1 MPDLSLHAAY
11 TRGRIEARIARATT
25 ACVVPVSAI
34 ALIERVMENRAAEA
48 AQKFPDSYWER
59 VAFFKAAV
67 LDAVKPQHRGVF
79 ADRFHEYVAAC
90 RRGEDAVADR
100 DEFGFADRPA
110 YGGEARAQRDAY
122 FACTASL

>member
-1 MPDLSLHAAY
+1 MTLSLHAEY
-11 TRGRIEARIARATT
+11 TRRKVEARIARLTT
-25 ACVVPVSAI
+25 SCVVPAVAV

-48 AQKFPDSYWER
+48 ARKFPDSYWER

-67 LDAVKPQHRGVF
+67 LAAVKPQHRGVF

-90 RRGEDAVADR
+90 RRGEDAAPIA

-110 YGGEARAQRDAY
+110 YGGEPRAQRDAY
-122 FACTASL
+122 FACAASL